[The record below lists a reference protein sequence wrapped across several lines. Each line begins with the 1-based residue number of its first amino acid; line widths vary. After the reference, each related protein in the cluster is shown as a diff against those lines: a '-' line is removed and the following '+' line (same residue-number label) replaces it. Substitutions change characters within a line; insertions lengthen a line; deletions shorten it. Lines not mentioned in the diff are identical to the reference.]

1 MREVRLL
8 TLEPLEVAALCAV
21 GIVAGTIGGV
31 VGFGSGVLLLPVVA
45 WAFGPQA
52 AVPILTVAS
61 LIGNVSRAALYV
73 REIDWRVVGYYS
85 AGAIPAAALGSLL
98 FVRLE
103 SHVIPLVFGAFVIV
117 IVPVRRWA
125 AKRELRA
132 KLRHFPLVGASMGFL
147 SALVSTTGPINA
159 PFFLSFGLVRG
170 AYLATEATS
179 TAIVHATKSVVYGK
193 FAALTSE
200 SVVIGIA
207 LGTLLLAGS
216 YLGKHIVDRVDA
228 PRFILIVEVALVVS
242 GVVMLAQ
249 GISAATR

>member
-1 MREVRLL
+1 MSIS
-8 TLEPLEVAALCAV
+8 TAGPLEIALLVAV
-21 GIVAGTIGGV
+21 GLVAGTVGGV

-45 WAFGPQA
+45 WMFGPVA

-61 LIGNVSRAALYV
+61 LIGNVSRAALYL
-73 REIDWRVVGYYS
+73 REIDWRVVGYYC
-85 AGAIPAAALGSLL
+85 AGAIPAATLGALL

-103 SHVIPLVFGAFVIV
+103 SHVIPFVFGAFVIV

-125 AKRELRA
+125 EKRELRA
-132 KLRHFPLVGASMGFL
+132 KLRHFPLVGATMGFL
-147 SALVSTTGPINA
+147 SALVSTTGPVNA

-200 SVVIGIA
+200 TVVVGIA
-207 LGTLLLAGS
+207 LGMLLLVGS
-216 YLGKHIVDRVDA
+216 YQGKRIVERVDA
-228 PRFILIVEVALVVS
+228 ARFVLLVEAALLVS
-242 GVVMLAQ
+242 GAVMLAQ
-249 GISAATR
+249 GVSAATK

>member
-1 MREVRLL
+1 MSLS
-8 TLEPLEVAALCAV
+8 TLGPLEVALLVLV
-21 GIVAGTIGGV
+21 GLVAGTIGGV

-45 WAFGPQA
+45 WTFGPVQ

-61 LIGNVSRAALYV
+61 LIGNVSRAALYL

-85 AGAIPAAALGSLL
+85 AGAVPAATLGALV

-103 SHVIPLVFGAFVIV
+103 SHVIPIVFGAFVVV

-125 AKRELRA
+125 EKHELRA
-132 KLRHFPLVGASMGFL
+132 KLRHFPLVGAALGFL
-147 SALVSTTGPINA
+147 SGLVSTTGPINA

-179 TAIVHATKSVVYGK
+179 TALVHATKSVVYGK

-200 SVVIGIA
+200 TIVIGIA
-207 LGTLLLAGS
+207 LGTLLLVGS
-216 YLGKHIVDRVDA
+216 YQGKRIVERVDA
-228 PRFILIVEVALVVS
+228 ARFVLIVEVALVVS

-249 GISAATR
+249 GALAATK